1 MIDRPI
7 DYSKNLEI
15 KKTKQINKKIR
26 RKVIFDNKK
35 YNTNVIRRN
44 SIKIKEALSGPIII
58 EEKSAT
64 TVIPPKYFVTR
75 DLMGNLI
82 IKKKSK

>member
-1 MIDRPI
+1 MKKFPVRHGKIHHSVI
-7 DYSKNLEI
+7 MVKEEEI
-15 KKTKQINKKIR
+15 HCGE
-26 RKVIFDNKK
+26 
-35 YNTNVIRRN
+35 NT
-44 SIKIKEALSGPIII
+44 KIKAGVILDASHGPIII

-64 TVIPPKYFVTR
+64 TVIPPKYLVTR